1 MCRKKGKNKFLIFS
15 SNFSSKHLFLI
26 YFLPHI
32 FRKIFVP
39 DAGKSG
45 QSNAPP
51 PVSAEASGALGEVV
65 EVIGGQLRSLMV
77 MLGGFLSPSEAAN
90 GSQLSMLWLVYH

>member
-1 MCRKKGKNKFLIFS
+1 MQKKRKEQIFDIFQQYFPLSTYFLV
-15 SNFSSKHLFLI
+15 

-39 DAGKSG
+39 DVGKSG

-90 GSQLSMLWLVYH
+90 GSQLSMLRLVYH